1 MKVQISGEG
10 AYIVSASRREFRGSK
25 PHWPN
30 DLPLGVVRQDGSI
43 YVEAAPYGTQTRG
56 NKPPPGWHDEAARL
70 LNSPAARS
78 AILAGLKKYR
88 RETKKTGLHVARLS
102 DGRRNA
108 FSTSTQAVAW
118 GLQKLKRM
126 PAGSAMGLFHGGSG
140 ASVYRDAPHAVYAV
154 TEYGHIEHSPLTNWA
169 KAVAKHE
176 SGGNP
181 KVKAKGGRILAFH
194 VYAPDGF
201 ESGHATFEG
210 ARRAAKR
217 ASERS
222 GVEMKVYRTS
232 ASGFTGVGHGTEVA
246 TFVGLG
252 RGARHESGGN
262 PRTTRQPGRSQEEHF
277 THPHAKSA
285 GADETMLNLLY
296 GPNPITDDELR
307 KLIAKRPHVYGKYAV
322 YLGKRGQGAKHES
335 GGNPRTTRRPARS
348 QEEHFTHPHAKSA
361 GADETMLNLLYGP
374 NPITDD
380 ELRKLIAKRPHVYGK
395 YAAYLGKRGQGA
407 KHESGG
413 NPSVSG
419 RVSPRRAAVIERSY
433 QAIEKAREAHDPK
446 RFKRGGSYSV
456 EEQRAIARAAG
467 LKKAPSNVA
476 LGRLELH
483 RFTTER
489 PAHLFAYY
497 KGDSPKS
504 GEAITNFTGEKLGH
518 VVSTGSIYKTGSG
531 YPRTRMLPVRV
542 RAITGDVYSGV
553 ANLDTGTY
561 VKLKKVGGKA
571 SAAKH
576 ESGGN
581 PRTTASDMA
590 LKAKVKALV
599 GRGKKS

>member
-43 YVEAAPYGTQTRG
+43 YVEVAPYGTQTRG

-126 PAGSAMGLFHGGSG
+126 PARSAMGLFHGGPG
-140 ASVYRDAPHAVYAV
+140 AGIYRDAPHAVYAV

-277 THPHAKSA
+277 THA
-285 GADETMLNLLY
+285 
-296 GPNPITDDELR
+296 
-307 KLIAKRPHVYGKYAV
+307 
-322 YLGKRGQGAKHES
+322 
-335 GGNPRTTRRPARS
+335 
-348 QEEHFTHPHAKSA
+348 HAKSA

-413 NPSVSG
+413 NPRTTRSPLKHAHERGFESAIRLSHEQGFKDAILLQEKVREKYNRLVRESEANYGSHGPLVSG
-419 RVSPRRAAVIERSY
+419 VVREHFPADVKMRLRALVN
-433 QAIEKAREAHDPK
+433 DM
-446 RFKRGGSYSV
+446 
-456 EEQRAIARAAG
+456 
-467 LKKAPSNVA
+467 NA
-476 LGRLELH
+476 LGGAALTHH
-483 RFTTER
+483 R
-489 PAHLFAYY
+489 
-497 KGDSPKS
+497 G
-504 GEAITNFTGEKLGH
+504 TGRRRH
-518 VVSTGSIYKTGSG
+518 YSTLKDQV
-531 YPRTRMLPVRV
+531 LKDRV
-542 RAITGDVYSGV
+542 
-553 ANLDTGTY
+553 N
-561 VKLKKVGGKA
+561 
-571 SAAKH
+571 
-576 ESGGN
+576 
-581 PRTTASDMA
+581 
-590 LKAKVKALV
+590 ALV
-599 GRGKKS
+599 GKKS

>member
-78 AILAGLKKYR
+78 AILAGLKAYR
-88 RETKKTGLHVARLS
+88 KKTKKEGLHVARLS

-126 PAGSAMGLFHGGSG
+126 PAGSAMGLFHGGPSAG
-140 ASVYRDAPHAVYAV
+140 IYRDAPHAVYTV

-262 PRTTRQPGRSQEEHF
+262 PRTS
-277 THPHAKSA
+277 
-285 GADETMLNLLY
+285 
-296 GPNPITDDELR
+296 
-307 KLIAKRPHVYGKYAV
+307 
-322 YLGKRGQGAKHES
+322 
-335 GGNPRTTRRPARS
+335 RRPARNR
-348 QEEHFTHPHAKSA
+348 EEHFTHPHAKSA

-413 NPSVSG
+413 NPRISG
-419 RVSPRRAAVIERSY
+419 RGG
-433 QAIEKAREAHDPK
+433 KAP
-446 RFKRGGSYSV
+446 
-456 EEQRAIARAAG
+456 IARARMLGRQYNAEAWRQWNPG
-467 LKKAPSNVA
+467 TPEPWSHPQDGDFESAEAA
-476 LGRLELH
+476 LGLTRHSL
-483 RFTTER
+483 
-489 PAHLFAYY
+489 
-497 KGDSPKS
+497 S
-504 GEAITNFTGEKLGH
+504 N
-518 VVSTGSIYKTGSG
+518 
-531 YPRTRMLPVRV
+531 PRTPFDSETSQ
-542 RAITGDVYSGV
+542 AFKEGFKE
-553 ANLDTGTY
+553 AND
-561 VKLKKVGGKA
+561 KARGKR
-571 SAAKH
+571 H

-581 PRTTASDMA
+581 PRTARSPLKLAHEHGFKSAILQQEKVREKYNRLVRESEAKYGSHGPLVSGVVREHFPASVKARLRALVNDMNA
-590 LKAKVKALV
+590 LDNAALTHHRGTGRRRHYSTLKDQVLKDRVNALV
-599 GRGKKS
+599 GKKS